1 MELFFAVFVMHGGD
15 QHTAGI
21 NAHHRAGRQ
30 VRNGDAGLADE
41 LFRFIILVNSAQNDP
56 ICAGSVVER
65 ELQKLLGLL
74 DGLAV
79 EHLYGTE
86 IGLGEGLKVDKI
98 GEQRLYLDLGEIYL
112 LLRCGCGGGSFD
124 DLFGLLFHVERLH
137 CGDDLG
143 HRFNSCYNPT

>member
-1 MELFFAVFVMHGGD
+1 MELFYAFLVVDGGD
-15 QHTAGI
+15 QHAAGI
-21 NAHHRAGRQ
+21 DAHHGTGRQ
-30 VRNGDAGLADE
+30 IGDGDAGLADE
-41 LFRFIILVNSAQNDP
+41 LFRLIIFMNSAQNDP

-86 IGLGEGLKVDKI
+86 IGLGEGLEVNKI
-98 GEQRLYLDLGEIYL
+98 GKQRLYLDLGEVYL

-124 DLFGLLFHVERLH
+124 GLFGLLFHVERLH
-137 CGDDLG
+137 CRNKIP
-143 HRFNSCYNPT
+143 HME